1 MANRAHV
8 LLLYLLFGTASLA
21 QPARDSL
28 VCFTVSE
35 AYEILDT
42 LHSGIDHRRARHIL
56 SMMYAKQVGI
66 TRSLQVDV
74 DSLTAWRSDDHQ
86 VTAEAIRLRD
96 QAVSDAAFW
105 KGKAKGRWW
114 KGWGFGLI
122 TAITAYIGT
131 QQLAK

>member
-8 LLLYLLFGTASLA
+8 LLLCLLSGTASLA

-42 LHSGIDHRRARHIL
+42 LHSGIDHRRARQIL
-56 SMMYAKQVGI
+56 SVMYAKQVGI

-74 DSLTAWRSDDHQ
+74 DSLKAWRTDDHQ

-105 KGKAKGRWW
+105 KRKANAR
-114 KGWGFGLI
+114 GWRAFFAGLI
-122 TAITAYIGT
+122 LGGGAGYGANE
-131 QQLAK
+131 LRP

>member
-1 MANRAHV
+1 MANRVHV
-8 LLLYLLFGTASLA
+8 LLLFLLSGTASLA

-56 SMMYAKQVGI
+56 SVMYAKQVGI

-74 DSLTAWRSDDHQ
+74 DSLTAWRADGAEA
-86 VTAEAIRLRD
+86 TAEALRIRD

-105 KGKAKGRWW
+105 KGKANRRGWV
-114 KGWGFGLI
+114 GWGLGLL
-122 TAITAYIGT
+122 TAFLGYLGAQELG
-131 QQLAK
+131 K

>member
-1 MANRAHV
+1 MTRTI
-8 LLLYLLFGTASLA
+8 TAAFLCLSMSASA
-21 QPARDSL
+21 QKDSL

-56 SMMYAKQVGI
+56 SVMYAKQVGI
-66 TRSLQVDV
+66 TRSLQTDV

-86 VTAEAIRLRD
+86 VTAEAIRVRD

-105 KGKAKGRWW
+105 EGKAKRRGWV
-114 KGWGFGLI
+114 GWGLGLL
-122 TAITAYIGT
+122 TAFLGYIGA
-131 QQLAK
+131 QELGK

>member
-1 MANRAHV
+1 MANRVHV
-8 LLLYLLFGTASLA
+8 LLLCLLSGTASLA

-42 LHSGIDHRRARHIL
+42 LHSGIDHRRARMIL
-56 SMMYAKQVGI
+56 SVMYAKQVGI

-74 DSLTAWRSDDHQ
+74 DSLTSWRSDDHQ

-105 KGKAKGRWW
+105 KGKAKRRGWV
-114 KGWGFGLI
+114 GWGLGLL
-122 TAITAYIGT
+122 TAFLGYIGA
-131 QQLAK
+131 QELGK

>member
-1 MANRAHV
+1 MRKTI
-8 LLLYLLFGTASLA
+8 TAAFLCLSMSASA
-21 QPARDSL
+21 QKDSL

-56 SMMYAKQVGI
+56 SVMYAKQVGI
-66 TRSLQVDV
+66 TRSLQTDV
-74 DSLTAWRSDDHQ
+74 DSLKAWRTDGAE

-105 KGKAKGRWW
+105 KGKAKTRGWV
-114 KGWGFGLI
+114 GWGLGLL
-122 TAITAYIGT
+122 TAFLGYLGV
-131 QQLAK
+131 QELGR